1 MAHGACSHVTETT
14 GRTDPNS
21 SFEILRVRPQ
31 KSLQALKFMFVDDAA
46 HVALPWPRINW
57 EQCCITLF
65 RQTSST
71 SGYTKTWF
79 TPRHICPAFMNLAAA
94 MRRVTE
100 SALADLVTIEGPAP
114 KLEDNGREIL
124 RCDSGNNARYLT
136 RSSKEDMVAVL
147 GGDITRLRC
156 RAGDG

>member
-1 MAHGACSHVTETT
+1 
-14 GRTDPNS
+14 
-21 SFEILRVRPQ
+21 
-31 KSLQALKFMFVDDAA
+31 
-46 HVALPWPRINW
+46 
-57 EQCCITLF
+57 
-65 RQTSST
+65 
-71 SGYTKTWF
+71 
-79 TPRHICPAFMNLAAA
+79 MNLAAA